1 MAQLK
6 EKVAEYKIQMFVSIS
21 IDVGMGRIINY
32 KC

>member
-21 IDVGMGRIINY
+21 SDVGMGRIITEL
-32 KC
+32 